1 METHEQKDLEK
12 FIHQQLRKLPEHE
25 APSDLIAN
33 VFATLKEREN
43 LPWWRQPFSF
53 WPKNT
58 QALLIG
64 ALSVAFIGAVYLVQ
78 RPATALNSIGE
89 RASSFAWL
97 GRALETLVNGVAVAF
112 RSLPWQ
118 WLAAIAIVFFV
129 MYAACLATG
138 FALYRVTAR
147 QGAAAN

>member
-25 APSDLIAN
+25 APENLIAN
-33 VFATLKEREN
+33 VFATLKAREN

-64 ALSVAFIGAVYLVQ
+64 ALSLVFIAVVYFVQ
-78 RPATALNSIGE
+78 RPAAALDSIGE

-97 GRALETLVNGVAVAF
+97 GRALETVVNGVVIAF

-118 WLAAIAIVFFV
+118 WLAAIAVVFFV

-147 QGAAAN
+147 QGVAAN